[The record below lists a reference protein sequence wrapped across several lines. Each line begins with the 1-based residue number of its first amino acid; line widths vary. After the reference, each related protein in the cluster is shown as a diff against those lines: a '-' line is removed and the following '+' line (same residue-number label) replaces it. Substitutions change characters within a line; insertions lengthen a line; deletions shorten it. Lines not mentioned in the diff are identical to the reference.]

1 MKRVGMLLVA
11 VVTALVGTAA
21 VASASP
27 AVPIELSES
36 INFVRPPGEPAAGAF
51 TLTGLSVC
59 QSGTFVDEFV
69 TGNRQFT
76 HIVIERHYTCADGA
90 GTFTALNVLTLEPD
104 FAAGTEAVSGAWVI
118 RGGTGDLANLRGAG
132 HTDGVN
138 VACNPRCTGGS
149 STVEA
154 MAHLH

>member
-1 MKRVGMLLVA
+1 MRRAGILLVA
-11 VVTALVGTAA
+11 VAAALLATTA
-21 VASASP
+21 VATASP

-36 INFVRPPGEPAAGAF
+36 INFVRPPGEPAGGTF

-69 TGNRQFT
+69 TGNSQFT
-76 HIVIERHYTCADGA
+76 HILVERHYTCADGA
-90 GTFTALNVLTLEPD
+90 GTFSALNVLTLEPD

-132 HTDGVN
+132 RTEGVN

-149 STVEA
+149 STVDA